1 MGQYKCLHCKSYFI
15 LLENRSPSPAY
26 VRLSGSMQVCFL
38 FLKQDPDQSFKK
50 KIKGIETL
58 NKNFLLFF

>member
-50 KIKGIETL
+50 KI
-58 NKNFLLFF
+58 